1 MTGMTGLFKFAC
13 CVSVAPMA
21 LTAQLAVAQTAP
33 SGNTTSTVEEIVV
46 TAQKRSENLQQVPAQ
61 VSVIGAEALEELHA
75 TQLADFGAYV
85 PGLQVNSVGS
95 PGQTTLSLRGIA
107 PIGPAATVGTYI
119 DDTPIGSTSIEAS
132 GSEFSLNLLPY
143 DLQRIEVLQ
152 GPQGTLYGA
161 NSIGGL
167 VKYVLTTPNLTDYE
181 ERVGFD
187 VFGVSNAGDAG
198 SGGRAMITGPL
209 VQDTLGFLASYG
221 IEHTPG
227 FIDNAATG
235 QHGGNSDL
243 QQSGRFSLL
252 WQPSSALSV
261 KLSALF
267 QNIDSDGNGTVA
279 LNPTTLKPIY
289 GALSDEYFLNQPFKS
304 TLRHYS
310 ADLSWDFDWATLVS
324 ATSYSTYTQL
334 YTRDDTLKY
343 GILYPL
349 FGIPAGIAPIDQDA
363 STKKI
368 TQEVRLSSPATD
380 TLEWLVGAFYTHED
394 TVNDQYIYAETNAGR
409 PIAGFNPLLAAQLPD
424 TYEEYSLFGDL
435 TYHITD
441 QFDVAG
447 GLRYARNNQGFD
459 IAAKGFLV
467 GSHDLTGS
475 SSEGVVTYSF
485 GPSYKITKDIMTYF
499 RVSSGYQA
507 GGPNIPYPG
516 VPPTVKS
523 DTLTNYEVGLK
534 SEFWN
539 QRAQFDV
546 ALFDIDWKNI
556 QVEAFQQGTGF
567 TYLVNGGSARS
578 EGAEVNGLIK
588 PFTGLTLAGNA
599 TYTDAILTQNVP
611 EIDGLSGDRLPFIPL
626 WSGSANADYQW
637 SLTDEVDAHIGAG
650 YRLVG
655 SRDVRVT
662 HNPLAYEL
670 GAYNALDLNADLTY
684 KQYRVRLFVKNAGDT
699 RAYNNEIPIQ
709 NALTTATTQ
718 VEATIIQPRTIGI
731 SFDAM
736 F

>member
-1 MTGMTGLFKFAC
+1 MRHC
-13 CVSVAPMA
+13 
-21 LTAQLAVAQTAP
+21 
-33 SGNTTSTVEEIVV
+33 
-46 TAQKRSENLQQVPAQ
+46 
-61 VSVIGAEALEELHA
+61 
-75 TQLADFGAYV
+75 
-85 PGLQVNSVGS
+85 
-95 PGQTTLSLRGIA
+95 RG
-107 PIGPAATVGTYI
+107 
-119 DDTPIGSTSIEAS
+119 
-132 GSEFSLNLLPY
+132 
-143 DLQRIEVLQ
+143 
-152 GPQGTLYGA
+152 
-161 NSIGGL
+161 
-167 VKYVLTTPNLTDYE
+167 
-181 ERVGFD
+181 
-187 VFGVSNAGDAG
+187 
-198 SGGRAMITGPL
+198 
-209 VQDTLGFLASYG
+209 
-221 IEHTPG
+221 
-227 FIDNAATG
+227 
-235 QHGGNSDL
+235 
-243 QQSGRFSLL
+243 
-252 WQPSSALSV
+252 
-261 KLSALF
+261 
-267 QNIDSDGNGTVA
+267 
-279 LNPTTLKPIY
+279 LNPDVVTLKPIY
-289 GALSDEYFLNQPFKS
+289 GALTDEYFLNQPFKS

-324 ATSYSTYTQL
+324 ATSYSTHTQL

-435 TYHITD
+435 TYHVTD

-546 ALFDIDWKNI
+546 ALLLISTGRTSRSRG
-556 QVEAFQQGTGF
+556 VSASATGF

-578 EGAEVNGLIK
+578 
-588 PFTGLTLAGNA
+588 
-599 TYTDAILTQNVP
+599 
-611 EIDGLSGDRLPFIPL
+611 
-626 WSGSANADYQW
+626 
-637 SLTDEVDAHIGAG
+637 
-650 YRLVG
+650 
-655 SRDVRVT
+655 
-662 HNPLAYEL
+662 
-670 GAYNALDLNADLTY
+670 
-684 KQYRVRLFVKNAGDT
+684 
-699 RAYNNEIPIQ
+699 
-709 NALTTATTQ
+709 
-718 VEATIIQPRTIGI
+718 
-731 SFDAM
+731 
-736 F
+736 